1 MNLFSSLV
9 TRFSRRNGGGVSA
22 KSLTEGA
29 CGPWS
34 GPLRRGLR
42 LQAQTSAA
50 PPPPY
55 RTACSQGRRIAF
67 LFLAVLA
74 LSACATVPQTHLATG
89 ATPGTVAMAD
99 GTSIQYETYIPAGYH
114 GGKAPLLIFLHGS
127 GEAGNDVTAVM
138 GPGPWQYAKD
148 HPDFPFIIVAPQQPR
163 DEEWDPQRLKAWLDE
178 VETRLPVDKHRVY
191 LTGLSLGGGGSW
203 DWAMKEPKRFAA
215 IAPVSGYSN
224 LKTPC
229 AMKGDHVWAFHG
241 EIDDQVP
248 IADEQTIVDA
258 AKACGVDV
266 KYTIYPRGNHNAW
279 DATYANPELYAWL
292 LSHKN

>member
-1 MNLFSSLV
+1 MMKAMTSAMKIFSSLV
-9 TRFSRRNGGGVSA
+9 RRSSRRNGGGGIATPEGLVDDGGGLPSVSA
-22 KSLTEGA
+22 CAVTF
-29 CGPWS
+29 
-34 GPLRRGLR
+34 
-42 LQAQTSAA
+42 AA
-50 PPPPY
+50 
-55 RTACSQGRRIAF
+55 
-67 LFLAVLA
+67 LA
-74 LSACATVPQTHLATG
+74 LSACASLPQANLTPG

-99 GTSIQYETYIPAGYH
+99 GTSIQYETYVPADYH

-127 GEAGNDVTAVM
+127 GEAGSDVAAVM

-163 DEEWDPQRLKAWLDE
+163 DEEWDPQRLKAWLD
-178 VETRLPVDKHRVY
+178 VLETRLPVDKHRVY

-203 DWAMKEPKRFAA
+203 DWAMTEPKRFAA

-229 AMKGDHVWAFHG
+229 TMKGDHVWAFHG
-241 EIDDQVP
+241 EIDDVVP
-248 IADEQTIVDA
+248 IKDEQAIVDA
-258 AKACGVDV
+258 AKTCGVDV
-266 KYTIYPRGNHNAW
+266 KYTIYPGGNHNAW